1 MRTQIRVL
9 WKSRLMVMTLSF
21 IISCVPLVAS
31 EQSSSG
37 HLSFS
42 EALAQEVRP
51 WEQYLNEVMTQEDMA
66 SSTWEQTYD
75 LLCDLEEHPLDINQ
89 VTREQLEELPFLSA
103 QQIEGIV
110 EYLWRYGRMESLSEL
125 QMIRSLDYAQRRLLT
140 YFVFVGEEP
149 PAALPTLKDIAKYGQ
164 NELMAY
170 ARVPFYNRKG
180 DIDGYLGPK
189 YRHWLRYQFT
199 YGDQVKLGL
208 VASQDAGEPF
218 FANRNKWG
226 YDYYS
231 FYLQLRNFRR
241 LESLVIGN
249 YRVSMGMGLVM
260 NNSFSLGKMAMLQ
273 NLGRS
278 SYTLRAHSSR
288 SAGSLLGA
296 AATIDMGR
304 HLKLTAFAS
313 CNPAD
318 ATLNK
323 DGTVSTILD
332 TDYHRT
338 ETEMNK
344 KHNLHPFKTGGCLRY
359 DAHGFRLGMNALYT
373 HLDRTLKPN
382 TSALYRQHYPQGT
395 DFLNLSLDYGYASPR
410 VALSGET
417 AIDKQGHLAT
427 INTASLRVSDVLSMM
442 VLQRFYSYAY
452 TSLDAQSYSDGGKV
466 QNESGVYLGLTW
478 QPSLAFRLSAYTDYA
493 YFAWAKYQVS
503 QSSYSWDNLLQA
515 TWQKQ
520 RWTFTGRYRLRLR
533 QKDDETKKYLV
544 NRWEH
549 RGRLSADYST
559 AKGFGG
565 RMQIDGGWTTG
576 EWGGMV
582 SATLAY
588 THRWLRLNGGLGYF
602 HTDSYNSRV
611 YLYELGPLYTYSSLM
626 FYGEGLRYWLMAR
639 ATIGKRLTL
648 TAKFGVTDYFDRTTI
663 GSSYQQI
670 DASSLSDLDL
680 QLRWKF

>member
-1 MRTQIRVL
+1 
-9 WKSRLMVMTLSF
+9 MVCLLF
-21 IISCVPLVAS
+21 WL
-31 EQSSSG
+31 
-37 HLSFS
+37 
-42 EALAQEVRP
+42 ALGVNAQTRP
-51 WEQYLNEVMTQEDMA
+51 WEAYLNEVMTQEDMA
-66 SSTWEQTYD
+66 SASWEQTYD
-75 LLCDLEEHPLDINQ
+75 LLCELEEHPMDINQ

-125 QMIRSLDYAQRRLLT
+125 AMVRELDYAQRRLLSF
-140 YFVFVGEEP
+140 FVYVGEEKP
-149 PAALPTLKDIAKYGQ
+149 VPLPTLKDIAKYGQ

-170 ARVPFYNRKG
+170 ARVPFYIRKG
-180 DIDGYLGPK
+180 DTDGYLGPK

-199 YGDQVKLGL
+199 YGDQVKLGF
-208 VASQDAGEPF
+208 VGSQDAGEPF
-218 FANRNKWG
+218 FANQNKWG

-241 LESLVIGN
+241 LESLVLGN

-288 SAGSLLGA
+288 SAGSLFGA

-313 CNPAD
+313 YNPAD

-323 DGTVSTILD
+323 DGTVSSILD

-359 DAHGFRLGMNALYT
+359 NAHGFHLGMNALYT
-373 HLDRTLKPN
+373 HLGRTLKPN
-382 TSALYRQHYPQGT
+382 TSTLYRQHYPQGT
-395 DFLNLSLDYGYASPR
+395 DFLNLSLDYGYASPK
-410 VALSGET
+410 VALGGET
-417 AIDKQGHLAT
+417 ATDRKGHLAT
-427 INTASLRVSDVLSMM
+427 INTASLRVSDVLSLMA
-442 VLQRFYSYAY
+442 LQRFYSYAY
-452 TSLDAQSYSDGGKV
+452 SSLDAQSYSDGGRV
-466 QNESGVYLGLTW
+466 QNESGIYLGLTW
-478 QPSLAFRLSAYTDYA
+478 QPSLTLRLSAYSDYA

-520 RWTFTGRYRLRLR
+520 RWTLTGRYRLRLR
-533 QKDDETKKYLV
+533 QKDDETKKHLI

-549 RGRLSADYST
+549 RGRLSADYAIAT
-559 AKGFGG
+559 GLGG

-588 THRWLRLNGGLGYF
+588 TRRWLRLNGGFGYF

-611 YLYELGPLYTYSSLM
+611 YLYELGPLYTYSSQM
-626 FYGEGLRYWLMAR
+626 FYGEGIRYWLMAR
-639 ATIGKRLTL
+639 ANIGKHLAL
-648 TAKFGVTDYFDRTTI
+648 TAKIGISDYFDRTTI
-663 GSSYQQI
+663 GSSYQQV
-670 DASSLSDLDL
+670 DASSLSDVDL
-680 QLRWKF
+680 QARWKF

>member
-1 MRTQIRVL
+1 MRTQIGVL
-9 WKSRLMVMTLSF
+9 WKSRLVVMTLSF
-21 IISCVPLVAS
+21 IIY
-31 EQSSSG
+31 

-42 EALAQEVRP
+42 EALAQETRP

-75 LLCDLEEHPLDINQ
+75 LLCDLEAHPLDINQ

-103 QQIEGIV
+103 QQIEGIM

-125 QMIRSLDYAQRRLLT
+125 QF
-140 YFVFVGEEP
+140 FVYVGEEP

-218 FANRNKWG
+218 FANQNKWG

-241 LESLVIGN
+241 LESLVLGN

-304 HLKLTAFAS
+304 HFKLTAFAS

-382 TSALYRQHYPQGT
+382 TSTLYRQHFPQGT

-417 AIDKQGHLAT
+417 ATDKQGHLAT
-427 INTASLRVSDVLSMM
+427 INTASLHLPRCSE
-442 VLQRFYSYAY
+442 LQRWGEG
-452 TSLDAQSYSDGGKV
+452 TERK
-466 QNESGVYLGLTW
+466 W
-478 QPSLAFRLSAYTDYA
+478 RLSRPYLATLPGLSP
-493 YFAWAKYQVS
+493 VS
-503 QSSYSWDNLLQA
+503 L
-515 TWQKQ
+515 
-520 RWTFTGRYRLRLR
+520 YRLRLF
-533 QKDDETKKYLV
+533 
-544 NRWEH
+544 
-549 RGRLSADYST
+549 RL
-559 AKGFGG
+559 G
-565 RMQIDGGWTTG
+565 
-576 EWGGMV
+576 
-582 SATLAY
+582 
-588 THRWLRLNGGLGYF
+588 
-602 HTDSYNSRV
+602 
-611 YLYELGPLYTYSSLM
+611 
-626 FYGEGLRYWLMAR
+626 
-639 ATIGKRLTL
+639 
-648 TAKFGVTDYFDRTTI
+648 
-663 GSSYQQI
+663 
-670 DASSLSDLDL
+670 
-680 QLRWKF
+680 

>member
-1 MRTQIRVL
+1 
-9 WKSRLMVMTLSF
+9 MVCLLF
-21 IISCVPLVAS
+21 WL
-31 EQSSSG
+31 
-37 HLSFS
+37 
-42 EALAQEVRP
+42 ALGVNAQTRP
-51 WEQYLNEVMTQEDMA
+51 WEAYLNEVMMQEDMA
-66 SSTWEQTYD
+66 SAAWEQTYD
-75 LLCDLEEHPLDINQ
+75 LLCDLEEHPMDINQ

-125 QMIRSLDYAQRRLLT
+125 AMVRELDYTQRRLLSF
-140 YFVFVGEEP
+140 FVYVGEEK
-149 PAALPTLKDIAKYGQ
+149 PAPLPTLKDIARYGQ

-180 DIDGYLGPK
+180 DTDGYLGPK

-199 YGDQVKLGL
+199 YGDQVKLGF
-208 VASQDAGEPF
+208 VGSQDAGEPF

-241 LESLVIGN
+241 LESLVLGN

-288 SAGSLLGA
+288 SVGSLFGA

-304 HLKLTAFAS
+304 HLKLTAFVS
-313 CNPAD
+313 RSPAD

-323 DGTVSTILD
+323 DGTVSSIID

-359 DAHGFRLGMNALYT
+359 NAHGFHLGMNALYT
-373 HLDRTLKPN
+373 YLDRTLNPN
-382 TSALYRQHYPQGT
+382 TSTLYRQHYPQGT
-395 DFLNLSLDYGYASPR
+395 DFQNLSLDYGYASPK
-410 VALSGET
+410 VAFSGET
-417 AIDKQGHLAT
+417 ATDRKGHLAT
-427 INTASLRVSDVLSMM
+427 INTASLRVSDVLSLM

-452 TSLDAQSYSDGGKV
+452 SSLDAQSYSDGGKV
-466 QNESGVYLGLTW
+466 QNESGIYLGLTW
-478 QPSLAFRLSAYTDYA
+478 QPSLALRLSAYSDYA

-520 RWTFTGRYRLRLR
+520 RWTLTGRYRLRLR
-533 QKDDETKKYLV
+533 QKDEEMISKNEEGGTRKEKTLV
-544 NRWEH
+544 DRWEH
-549 RGRLSADYST
+549 RGRLSADYAIAT
-559 AKGFGG
+559 GLGG
-565 RMQIDGGWTTG
+565 RMQIDGGCTTD

-588 THRWLRLNGGLGYF
+588 TRRWLRLNGGFGYF

-611 YLYELGPLYTYSSLM
+611 YLYELGPLYTYSSQM
-626 FYGEGLRYWLMAR
+626 FYGEGIRYCLMAR
-639 ATIGKRLTL
+639 ANVGKHLTL
-648 TAKFGVTDYFDRTTI
+648 TAKIGISDYFDRTTI
-663 GSSYQQI
+663 GSSYQQV

>member
-1 MRTQIRVL
+1 MVSLLL
-9 WKSRLMVMTLSF
+9 WLS
-21 IISCVPLVAS
+21 L
-31 EQSSSG
+31 G
-37 HLSFS
+37 LS
-42 EALAQEVRP
+42 AQTRP
-51 WEQYLNEVMTQEDMA
+51 WEQYLNEMMTQEDMA
-66 SSTWEQTYD
+66 SSAWEQTYD
-75 LLCDLEEHPLDINQ
+75 LLCDLEDHPIDINL

-103 QQIEGIV
+103 QQIEGIM

-125 QMIRSLDYAQRRLLT
+125 QMIRPLDYAQRRLLT
-140 YFVFVGEEP
+140 YFFYVGEEP
-149 PAALPTLKDIAKYGQ
+149 PAPLPTLKDIAKYGQ

-180 DIDGYLGPK
+180 DKEGYLGPK

-199 YGDQVKLGL
+199 YGDQAKLGL

-218 FANRNKWG
+218 FANQNKWG
-226 YDYYS
+226 FDYYS

-241 LESLVIGN
+241 LESLVLGN

-288 SAGSLLGA
+288 SVGSLLGA
-296 AATIDMGR
+296 AATIDMGK

-338 ETEMNK
+338 QTEMDK
-344 KHNLHPFKTGGCLRY
+344 KHNLHPFKTGGSLRY
-359 DAHGFRLGMNALYT
+359 DAHGVRLGMNALYT

-382 TSALYRQHYPQGT
+382 TSVLYRQHYPQGT

-410 VALSGET
+410 LALSGET
-417 AIDKQGHLAT
+417 ATDKQGHLAT
-427 INTASLRVSDVLSMM
+427 INTASLRVTDVLSMM

-478 QPSLAFRLSAYTDYA
+478 QPSLALRLSAYSDYA

-520 RWTFTGRYRLRLR
+520 RWTLTGRYRLRLR
-533 QKDDETKKYLV
+533 QQDDETKKHLTT
-544 NRWEH
+544 RWEH
-549 RGRLSADYST
+549 RGRMSVDYST
-559 AKGFGG
+559 ATGLGG
-565 RMQIDGGWTTG
+565 RMQIDGGFSSRNEDGGVRSG

-588 THRWLRLNGGLGYF
+588 TRRWLRLNGGFGYF
-602 HTDSYNSRV
+602 HTDSYSSRV
-611 YLYELGPLYTYSSLM
+611 YLYELGPLYTYSSQM
-626 FYGEGLRYWLMAR
+626 FYGEGIRYWLMAR
-639 ATIGKRLTL
+639 ANIGKSLTL
-648 TAKFGVTDYFDRTTI
+648 TAKLGVTDYFDRSTI
-663 GSSYQQI
+663 SSSYQQI

-680 QLRWKF
+680 EVRWKF

>member
-1 MRTQIRVL
+1 MRTQMVSLLL
-9 WKSRLMVMTLSF
+9 WLS
-21 IISCVPLVAS
+21 L
-31 EQSSSG
+31 G
-37 HLSFS
+37 LS
-42 EALAQEVRP
+42 AQTRP
-51 WEQYLNEVMTQEDMA
+51 WEQYLNEMMTQEDMA
-66 SSTWEQTYD
+66 SSAWEQTYD
-75 LLCDLEEHPLDINQ
+75 LLCDLEDHPIDINL

-103 QQIEGIV
+103 QQIEGIM

-125 QMIRSLDYAQRRLLT
+125 QMIRPLDYAQRRLLT
-140 YFVFVGEEP
+140 YFFYVGEEP
-149 PAALPTLKDIAKYGQ
+149 PAPLPTLKDIAKYGQ

-180 DIDGYLGPK
+180 DKEGYLGPK

-199 YGDQVKLGL
+199 YGDQAKLGL

-218 FANRNKWG
+218 FANQNKWG
-226 YDYYS
+226 FDYYS

-241 LESLVIGN
+241 LESLVLGN

-288 SAGSLLGA
+288 SVGSLLGA
-296 AATIDMGR
+296 AATIDMGK

-338 ETEMNK
+338 QTEMDK
-344 KHNLHPFKTGGCLRY
+344 KHNLHPFKTGGSLRY
-359 DAHGFRLGMNALYT
+359 DAHGVRLGMNALYT

-382 TSALYRQHYPQGT
+382 TSVLYRQHYPQGT

-410 VALSGET
+410 LALSGET
-417 AIDKQGHLAT
+417 ATDKQGHLAT
-427 INTASLRVSDVLSMM
+427 INTASLRVTDVLSMM

-478 QPSLAFRLSAYTDYA
+478 QPSLALRLSAYSDYA

-520 RWTFTGRYRLRLR
+520 RWTLTGRYRLRLR
-533 QKDDETKKYLV
+533 QQDDETKKHLTT
-544 NRWEH
+544 RWEH
-549 RGRLSADYST
+549 RGRMSVDYST
-559 AKGFGG
+559 ATGLGG
-565 RMQIDGGWTTG
+565 RMQIDGGFSSRNEDGGVRSG

-588 THRWLRLNGGLGYF
+588 TRRWLRLNGGFGYF
-602 HTDSYNSRV
+602 HTDSYSSRV
-611 YLYELGPLYTYSSLM
+611 YLYELGPLYTYSSQM
-626 FYGEGLRYWLMAR
+626 FYGEGIRYWLMAR
-639 ATIGKRLTL
+639 ANIGKSLTL
-648 TAKFGVTDYFDRTTI
+648 TAKLGVTDYFDRSTI
-663 GSSYQQI
+663 SSSYQQI

-680 QLRWKF
+680 EVRWKF

>member
-9 WKSRLMVMTLSF
+9 WKCRLLLLLAAF
-21 IISCVPLVAS
+21 
-31 EQSSSG
+31 
-37 HLSFS
+37 HLSLFTS
-42 EALAQEVRP
+42 TAQTRP

-75 LLCDLEEHPLDINQ
+75 LLCDLEDHPLDINQ

-140 YFVFVGEEP
+140 YFVYVGEEP

-180 DIDGYLGPK
+180 DINGYLGPK

-241 LESLVIGN
+241 LESLVLGN

-373 HLDRTLKPN
+373 HLDRTLKSN
-382 TSALYRQHYPQGT
+382 TSTLYRQHYPQGT

-417 AIDKQGHLAT
+417 ATDKQGHLAT
-427 INTASLRVSDVLSMM
+427 INTASLRVSDVLSMI

-478 QPSLAFRLSAYTDYA
+478 QPSLAFRLSVYTDYA

-533 QKDDETKKYLV
+533 QQDDETKKHLV

-549 RGRLSADYST
+549 RGRLSADYTS
-559 AKGFGG
+559 AKGLGG
-565 RMQIDGGWTTG
+565 RIQIDGGWTTG

-611 YLYELGPLYTYSSLM
+611 YLYELGPLYTYSSQM

-639 ATIGKRLTL
+639 ANIGKRLTL
-648 TAKFGVTDYFDRTTI
+648 TTKFGVTDYFDRTTI

>member
-9 WKSRLMVMTLSF
+9 WKCRLLLLLAAF
-21 IISCVPLVAS
+21 
-31 EQSSSG
+31 
-37 HLSFS
+37 HLSLFTS
-42 EALAQEVRP
+42 TAQTRP

-75 LLCDLEEHPLDINQ
+75 LLCDLEDHPLDINQ

-140 YFVFVGEEP
+140 YFVYVGEEP

-180 DIDGYLGPK
+180 DINGYLGPK

-241 LESLVIGN
+241 LESLVLGN

-373 HLDRTLKPN
+373 HLDRTLKSN
-382 TSALYRQHYPQGT
+382 TSTLYRQHYPQGT
-395 DFLNLSLDYGYASPR
+395 DFLNLSLDYGYASPK

-417 AIDKQGHLAT
+417 ATDKQGHLAT

-533 QKDDETKKYLV
+533 QQDDETKKHLV

-549 RGRLSADYST
+549 RGRLSADYTS
-559 AKGFGG
+559 AKGLGG
-565 RMQIDGGWTTG
+565 RIQIDGGWTTD

-611 YLYELGPLYTYSSLM
+611 YLYELGPLYTYSSQM

-639 ATIGKRLTL
+639 ANIGKRLTL

>member
-9 WKSRLMVMTLSF
+9 WKSRLMVMT
-21 IISCVPLVAS
+21 
-31 EQSSSG
+31 
-37 HLSFS
+37 LSFS

-382 TSALYRQHYPQGT
+382 TSTLYRQHYPQGT

-478 QPSLAFRLSAYTDYA
+478 QPTLAFRLSAYTDYA

-520 RWTFTGRYRLRLR
+520 RWSFTGRYRLRLR

-559 AKGFGG
+559 AKDFGG

>member
-1 MRTQIRVL
+1 MRTQ
-9 WKSRLMVMTLSF
+9 MVCLLF
-21 IISCVPLVAS
+21 WL
-31 EQSSSG
+31 
-37 HLSFS
+37 
-42 EALAQEVRP
+42 ALGVNAQTRP
-51 WEQYLNEVMTQEDMA
+51 WEAYLNEVMTQEDMA
-66 SSTWEQTYD
+66 SASWEQTYD
-75 LLCDLEEHPLDINQ
+75 LLCDLEEHPMDINQ

-125 QMIRSLDYAQRRLLT
+125 AMVRELDYTQRRLLSF
-140 YFVFVGEEP
+140 FVYVGEEKP
-149 PAALPTLKDIAKYGQ
+149 VPLPTLKDITKYGQ

-180 DIDGYLGPK
+180 DTDGYLGPK

-199 YGDQVKLGL
+199 YGDQVKLGF
-208 VASQDAGEPF
+208 VGSQDAGEPF
-218 FANRNKWG
+218 FANQNKWG

-241 LESLVIGN
+241 LESLVLGN

-288 SAGSLLGA
+288 SAGSLFGA

-313 CNPAD
+313 YSPAD

-323 DGTVSTILD
+323 DGTVSSILD

-359 DAHGFRLGMNALYT
+359 NAHGFHLGMNALYT

-382 TSALYRQHYPQGT
+382 TSTLYRQHYPQGT
-395 DFLNLSLDYGYASPR
+395 DFLNLSLDYGYASPK

-417 AIDKQGHLAT
+417 ATDRKGHLAT
-427 INTASLRVSDVLSMM
+427 INTASLRVSDVLSLMA
-442 VLQRFYSYAY
+442 LQRFYSYAY
-452 TSLDAQSYSDGGKV
+452 SSLDAQSYSDGGRV
-466 QNESGVYLGLTW
+466 QNESGVYIGLTW
-478 QPSLAFRLSAYTDYA
+478 QPSLTFRLSTYSDYA

-520 RWTFTGRYRLRLR
+520 RWTLTGRYRLRLR
-533 QKDDETKKYLV
+533 QKDDETKKHLV

-549 RGRLSADYST
+549 RGRLSADYAIVT
-559 AKGFGG
+559 GLGG
-565 RMQIDGGWTTG
+565 RMQIDGGWTTD

-588 THRWLRLNGGLGYF
+588 THRWLRLNGGFGYF

-611 YLYELGPLYTYSSLM
+611 YLYELGPLYTYSSQM
-626 FYGEGLRYWLMAR
+626 FYGEGIRYWLMAR
-639 ATIGKRLTL
+639 ANIGKRLML
-648 TAKFGVTDYFDRTTI
+648 TAKIGISDYFDRNTI
-663 GSSYQQI
+663 GSSYQQV

>member
-1 MRTQIRVL
+1 MRTQMACL
-9 WKSRLMVMTLSF
+9 LFGL
-21 IISCVPLVAS
+21 
-31 EQSSSG
+31 
-37 HLSFS
+37 
-42 EALAQEVRP
+42 ALGVNAQTRP
-51 WEQYLNEVMTQEDMA
+51 WEAYLNEVMMQEDMA
-66 SSTWEQTYD
+66 SSSWEQTYD
-75 LLCDLEEHPLDINQ
+75 LLCDLEEHPMDINQ

-125 QMIRSLDYAQRRLLT
+125 AMVRELDYAQRRLLSF
-140 YFVFVGEEP
+140 FVYVGEEKP
-149 PAALPTLKDIAKYGQ
+149 VPLPTLKDIARYGQ

-199 YGDQVKLGL
+199 YGDQVKLGF
-208 VASQDAGEPF
+208 VGSQDAGEPF
-218 FANRNKWG
+218 FAHRNKWG

-241 LESLVIGN
+241 LESLVLGN

-288 SAGSLLGA
+288 SAGSLFGA

-313 CNPAD
+313 YSPAD

-323 DGTVSTILD
+323 DGTVSSILD

-359 DAHGFRLGMNALYT
+359 NAHGFHLGMNALYT

-382 TSALYRQHYPQGT
+382 TSTLYRQHYPQGT

-417 AIDKQGHLAT
+417 ATDRKGHLAT
-427 INTASLRVSDVLSMM
+427 INTASLRVSDVLSLMA
-442 VLQRFYSYAY
+442 LQRFYSYAY
-452 TSLDAQSYSDGGKV
+452 SSLDAQSYSDGGRV
-466 QNESGVYLGLTW
+466 QNESGIYLGLTW
-478 QPSLAFRLSAYTDYA
+478 QPLLTLRLSAYSDYA

-520 RWTFTGRYRLRLR
+520 RWTLTGRYRLRLR
-533 QKDDETKKYLV
+533 QKDDETKKHLV

-549 RGRLSADYST
+549 RGRLSADYT
-559 AKGFGG
+559 IATGLGG

-588 THRWLRLNGGLGYF
+588 TRRWLRLNGGFGYF

-611 YLYELGPLYTYSSLM
+611 YLYELGPLYTYSSQM
-626 FYGEGLRYWLMAR
+626 FYGEGIRYWLMAR
-639 ATIGKRLTL
+639 ANIGKHLML
-648 TAKFGVTDYFDRTTI
+648 TAKIGISDYFDRNTI
-663 GSSYQQI
+663 GSSYQQV

>member
-1 MRTQIRVL
+1 MVSLLL
-9 WKSRLMVMTLSF
+9 WLS
-21 IISCVPLVAS
+21 L
-31 EQSSSG
+31 G
-37 HLSFS
+37 LS
-42 EALAQEVRP
+42 AQTRP

-66 SSTWEQTYD
+66 SSAWEQTYD
-75 LLCDLEEHPLDINQ
+75 LLCDLEDHPIDINL

-103 QQIEGIV
+103 QQIEGIM

-125 QMIRSLDYAQRRLLT
+125 QMIRPLDYAQRRLLT
-140 YFVFVGEEP
+140 YFFYVGEEP
-149 PAALPTLKDIAKYGQ
+149 PAPLPTLKDIAKYGQ

-180 DIDGYLGPK
+180 DKEGYLGPK

-199 YGDQVKLGL
+199 YGDQAKLGL

-218 FANRNKWG
+218 FANQNKWG
-226 YDYYS
+226 FDYYS

-241 LESLVIGN
+241 LESLVLGN

-288 SAGSLLGA
+288 SVGSLLGA

-332 TDYHRT
+332 TDYHRMQ
-338 ETEMNK
+338 TEMDK
-344 KHNLHPFKTGGCLRY
+344 KHNLHPFKTGGSLRY
-359 DAHGFRLGMNALYT
+359 DAHGVRLGMNALYT

-382 TSALYRQHYPQGT
+382 TSVLYRQHYPQGT

-410 VALSGET
+410 LALSGET
-417 AIDKQGHLAT
+417 ATDKQGHLAT
-427 INTASLRVSDVLSMM
+427 INTASLRVTDVLSMM

-478 QPSLAFRLSAYTDYA
+478 QPSLALRLSAYSDYA

-515 TWQKQ
+515 TCQKSH
-520 RWTFTGRYRLRLR
+520 WTFTGRYRLRLR
-533 QKDDETKKYLV
+533 QQDDETKKALV

-559 AKGFGG
+559 ATGLGG
-565 RMQIDGGWTTG
+565 RLQIDGGFSSRSEEG
-576 EWGGMV
+576 GVRSDEWGGMV

-588 THRWLRLNGGLGYF
+588 TRRWLRLNGGFGYF

-611 YLYELGPLYTYSSLM
+611 YLYELGPLYTYSSQM
-626 FYGEGLRYWLMAR
+626 FYGEGIRYWLMAR
-639 ATIGKRLTL
+639 ANIGKSLTL
-648 TAKFGVTDYFDRTTI
+648 TAKLGVTDYFDRSTLS
-663 GSSYQQI
+663 SSYQQI

-680 QLRWKF
+680 QVRWKF